1 MSAVGAVGAAQ
12 PAAAPSGKA
21 SARQSRRTRIT
32 NRRNLELGLLVAVWL
47 IGLYAYAEVDLAVL
61 GKLPANLLAVAGLLA
76 VLLGGAHIAIRILAP
91 YADPVLVP
99 IAALLNML
107 GLAMIHRLDLAD
119 AVRAQRNGT
128 KLPSADVIA
137 QLTWTTLA
145 LLLFAAILFTVRD
158 HRRLQ
163 RFTYTAMVAGV
174 VLLLLPF
181 LPGIGTTVNGA
192 TLWVRLGPL
201 SFQPSELAKIALAIF
216 FAGYLV
222 VKRDSLALVR
232 RKVLGLGVPRGRD
245 LGPIAVVWLFVIG
258 LLALQNDLGT
268 ALMFFGLF
276 VAVLYVATQRKSWLL
291 IGGTMFIVACVIGYF
306 AFGQVRV
313 RVQVWLDTWTYAS
326 DQGYQLAQS
335 LFGLANGGIFGTGW
349 GQGYPQFVPFA
360 KSDFIVAALGEE
372 LGVTGFMAILLLYG
386 ILVERGLRTA
396 IACSD
401 PFGKLL
407 AVGLSS
413 VMALQVFVV
422 VGGVTRLIP
431 LTGLTTPFLAYGG
444 SALIANWM
452 MIALVMRI
460 SDRNRRPVP
469 DGPVIPWAGNH
480 R

>member
-1 MSAVGAVGAAQ
+1 MSAQ
-12 PAAAPSGKA
+12 AAAEPATKSKTK
-21 SARQSRRTRIT
+21 SSRRPSIT
-32 NRRNLELGLLVAVWL
+32 NRRNLELGLLVAAL
-47 IGLYAYAEVDLAVL
+47 IIGLYAYADVDLAVL
-61 GKLPANLLAVAGLLA
+61 GHLPANLLAVAAALA
-76 VLLGGAHIAIRILAP
+76 VLLGGTHIAIRVLAP
-91 YADPVLVP
+91 FADPVMLPV
-99 IAALLNML
+99 AALLNMI

-119 AVRAQRNGT
+119 AARAAHNGT
-128 KLPSADVIA
+128 TPPSADVVA
-137 QLTWTTLA
+137 QFTWTTLA
-145 LLLFAAILFTVRD
+145 LLLFVAILFVVRD

-174 VLLLLPF
+174 VLLLLP
-181 LPGIGTTVNGA
+181 LVPGIGTTVNGA

-232 RKVLGLGVPRGRD
+232 RKVLGVGVPRGRD
-245 LGPIAVVWLFVIG
+245 LGPIIVVWLFVVG
-258 LLALQNDLGT
+258 LLGIQHDLGT

-291 IGGTMFIVACVIGYF
+291 IGGIMFVFACTLGYF
-306 AFGQVRV
+306 AFSHVRI
-313 RVQVWLDTWTYAS
+313 RVQIWMDTWTYAS

-335 LFGLANGGIFGTGW
+335 LFGLANGGILGTGW

-360 KSDFIVAALGEE
+360 KSDFIISALGEE
-372 LGVTGFMAILLLYG
+372 LGVTGLMAILLLYG
-386 ILVERGLRTA
+386 ILIERGMRTA
-396 IACSD
+396 IVCRD

-444 SALIANWM
+444 SALVANWM
-452 MIALVMRI
+452 MIALLMRI
-460 SDRNRRPVP
+460 SDRNRRPLP
-469 DGPVIPWAGNH
+469 EGPVIAGPAST